1 MSDSDRQKKLD
12 EEGYWLSGRLP
23 SRTYFS
29 STFEHQRPNSSYN
42 GEPARFVYKVFD
54 VAHQTDLEDAEAVSW
69 TIRKSPKGR
78 VQVKLLVVRE
88 VGHVKHLMVHRQ
100 VRRAKGPPSSE
111 VLLDLEGVDARRLV
125 ELIRNL
131 DMVSLDADS
140 ESLRVDDSILRDLLE
155 DPTGLDRAY
164 QRNPEGFRRL
174 ISDDRAGQDV
184 VAVAARRAA
193 LDRFERMLTDQ
204 SFFDELAE
212 QHARPED
219 VWQRFFEANPWIF
232 GCSLAGQ
239 FLTTW
244 SQEALEQVVSG
255 SQIGSTM
262 KRVDA
267 LMRTAGR
274 VRSMVFAEIK
284 THRTPL
290 LQTTERPYRS
300 GCWAPSPDLSG
311 GVAQVQ
317 GSVQR
322 AIEQLGY
329 RIQSTDEEGYEIP
342 GDLTYLF
349 QPRSFLVVGSL
360 DELARGDGA
369 DNVDRIRSFEVY
381 RRNLVSPEILTF
393 DELYERTRWLV
404 DMTTAST

>member
-1 MSDSDRQKKLD
+1 MSNSDRQEKLD
-12 EEGYWLSGRLP
+12 EEGYWLSNRLP
-23 SRTYFS
+23 SRTYYS

-69 TIRKSPKGR
+69 TIRQSPKGR

-88 VGHVKHLMVHRQ
+88 VGHVKHLIVHRQ
-100 VRRAKGPPSSE
+100 KWRGKDTPSSE
-111 VLLDLEGVDARRLV
+111 VLLDLEGEHARRLV

-131 DMVSLDADS
+131 EKVSLDADG
-140 ESLRVDDSILRDLLE
+140 ESMRVDDSVLKALLE
-155 DPTGLDRAY
+155 DPTGLQRAY
-164 QRNPEGFRRL
+164 ERNPEGFRHL
-174 ISDDRAGQDV
+174 ISNDREGQDV
-184 VAVAARRAA
+184 VAVEARRAA
-193 LDRFERMLTDQ
+193 LDHFKHMLTDV
-204 SFFDELAE
+204 SYFDEQVEKRAG
-212 QHARPED
+212 PED

-232 GCSLAGQ
+232 GCSLVGQ
-239 FLTTW
+239 FLTAW
-244 SQEALEQVVSG
+244 NHERLEQVVSG
-255 SQIGSTM
+255 GQIESTT

-284 THRTPL
+284 THKTPL
-290 LQTTERPYRS
+290 LQSSARPYRP
-300 GCWAPSPDLSG
+300 GCWAPSGELSG

-322 AIEQLGY
+322 ALEQLGH
-329 RIQSTDEEGYEIP
+329 RIHSTGEDGFEIP

-349 QPRSFLVVGSL
+349 QPRSFLVIGSL
-360 DELARGDGA
+360 EELTHGDGA
-369 DNVDRIRSFEVY
+369 DSVDRIRSFEVY

-393 DELYERTRWLV
+393 DELYERSRWLV
-404 DMTTAST
+404 DMTTFGT